1 MEPIYAEFGKLLRLA
16 RNRAEL
22 TQEALAKRVDLSRTS
37 ITNIERGNQP
47 VALHTFVSLARAVG
61 VPAGDL
67 LPADTTDTELTFSDL
82 SKSQRRS
89 VDRELEGAGEEDRN
103 RIIRILTSRE
113 QSNVNSVEG

>member
-16 RNRAEL
+16 RKRAEL
-22 TQEALAKRVDLSRTS
+22 TQEALAKRVELSRTS

-47 VALHTFVSLARAVG
+47 VALHTFVSLAKAVG

-82 SKSQRRS
+82 SKSQRRT
-89 VDRELEGAGEEDRN
+89 VHRELDGAGNEDRN

-113 QSNVNSVEG
+113 QSNGNSVES